1 MLWLVRARPKSVA
14 YFLEYVGE
22 GFYDGTIFH
31 RTVPG
36 FVIQGG
42 GLAPDLK
49 ENGAK
54 APLANE
60 TDNGLKKDRYT
71 AAMARTN
78 GPHSAA

>member
-60 TDNGLKKDRYT
+60 ADNDPKNDRYT
-71 AAMARTN
+71 VALARTN
-78 GPHSAA
+78 DPHSAT